1 VERVTVPPSDTTAL
15 LRALLGQPHVGEA
28 VVLSTCNRVDIYAE
42 VSGFHAALAEITGVL
57 GERTSVDAGILADHL
72 HVRHDPADRGQPQQ
86 RAYRDRMTSR
96 AGTSPRTLRTAS
108 CHGASSARQS
118 PSRHW

>member
-1 VERVTVPPSDTTAL
+1 MGVSHRSAPAGLLERVTVPPSDTPAL

-28 VVLSTCNRVDIYAE
+28 
-42 VSGFHAALAEITGVL
+42 ALAEITGVL
-57 GERTSVDAGILADHL
+57 AERTGVDAGILADHL
-72 HVRHDPADRGQPQQ
+72 HVRHDPADRAQPQQ

-118 PSRHW
+118 ASRHR